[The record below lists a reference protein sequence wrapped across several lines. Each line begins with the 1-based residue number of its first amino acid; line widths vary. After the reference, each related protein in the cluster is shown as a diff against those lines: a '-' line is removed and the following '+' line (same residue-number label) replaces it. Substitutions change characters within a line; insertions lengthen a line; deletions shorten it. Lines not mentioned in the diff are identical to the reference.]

1 MYEKKYVSKRLR
13 RVAVAIGA
21 GISATVIGVFSIVAF
36 LGRFVGTFTVTLDN
50 ANVSLALST
59 SSSFDRQ
66 ESFLHIADLPSYSE
80 TTFTSLPNAE
90 VLDNEETSYL
100 NGANYTPEG
109 LINNLSYFKY
119 TFFVKN
125 VGTVTARYELKLKIL
140 DSTPSTDSHPRYLDD
155 TLRAMLYENDAASS
169 EHNYTVYAKPRAIAY
184 VSGGGEVIYKEP
196 ISVQESDVSPTLEF
210 QGYAEM
216 FESDKVIATTFT
228 ESFVQDA
235 VKRYTL
241 VTWLEGYDAQ
251 SSPFEG
257 APKDAKIRIGVEIN
271 AYEN

>member
-80 TTFTSLPNAE
+80 TTFTSLPDAE